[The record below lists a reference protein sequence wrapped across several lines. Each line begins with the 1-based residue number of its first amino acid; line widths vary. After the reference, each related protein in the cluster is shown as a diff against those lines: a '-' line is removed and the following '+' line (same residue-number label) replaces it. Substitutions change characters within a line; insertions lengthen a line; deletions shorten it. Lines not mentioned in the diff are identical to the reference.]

1 MEGKVLQE
9 VLVSDKVMPFVKVVR
24 KRPGKGNGDSDA
36 EGDGTEDAKKLS
48 ARKQR
53 KVDKRKKN
61 LGKGIDGPLEEQTDA
76 VDGDKPMDVD
86 EGEANDDADKEE
98 RKESAKPEQ
107 PGEPLLAIQKI
118 VALHHSS
125 SEFLIFSAHGFVYIV
140 GYVVFTY

>member
-1 MEGKVLQE
+1 
-9 VLVSDKVMPFVKVVR
+9 MPFVKVNR
-24 KRPGKGNGDSDA
+24 KKPGKGSGDSDA
-36 EGDGTEDAKKLS
+36 EGDGAEDAKKLS

-61 LGKGIDGPLEEQTDA
+61 LGKGIDGPLEEQTEA

-98 RKESAKPEQ
+98 RKAKPEQ
-107 PGEPLLAIQKI
+107 PGEPLLIIQKI
-118 VALHHSS
+118 VALQHSS